1 MASFCF
7 DLCLKNEKNLF
18 IKTLVMKQNLMKAA
32 NRIYLVMTL
41 MLINVVAFAQEKG
54 MDVNVD
60 INKGGSGGWY
70 ANPWVWIVGA
80 AVFILLLVAIVRGG
94 SSRSAD

>member
-1 MASFCF
+1 
-7 DLCLKNEKNLF
+7 
-18 IKTLVMKQNLMKAA
+18 MKQNMMKAV
-32 NRIYLVMTL
+32 NRIWL
-41 MLINVVAFAQEKG
+41 MIAALFLQVTAFAQSKG

-60 INKGGSGGWY
+60 INKGGEAGWY

-94 SSRSAD
+94 GRTSD

>member
-1 MASFCF
+1 
-7 DLCLKNEKNLF
+7 
-18 IKTLVMKQNLMKAA
+18 MKQKLMNSV
-32 NRIYLVMTL
+32 NRIGLLITA
-41 MLINVVAFAQEKG
+41 MLITAIAFAQDKG

-60 INKGGSGGWY
+60 INKGGNSWY

-94 SSRSAD
+94 GRTSD